1 MNRYVQREEIYYLGN
16 YMEVDSFPVMQKKK
30 YQRAPKRKPTTEMQ
44 AKLNERN
51 SKDLERRLAHLNFT
65 GKDIAICPTFRDPEM
80 RKDTPENEA
89 RAKREWSNFRRRLG
103 RLYQK
108 NGVVLKYMGQLQY
121 TKGTGWHFHL
131 YMTGG
136 PLWQDIKN
144 CWGLGRCYIDPL
156 EFDENGI
163 AGYVEYITK
172 GGRYTKRWIASKNL
186 IRPEPEQRDGR
197 LRKKEIFLFRIEDK
211 EAISALYPGY
221 VCTEA
226 HWEYNE
232 LYGGQYL
239 RARFYKKG
247 APFYYDQYDRKHS
260 VKNPVKRVKLNV

>member
-1 MNRYVQREEIYYLGN
+1 
-16 YMEVDSFPVMQKKK
+16 MEVDSFPVVQRKK

-44 AKLNERN
+44 AKLNERK
-51 SKDLERRLAHLNFT
+51 SKDLERRLAHLNF
-65 GKDIAICPTFRDPEM
+65 GENDVAICLTFRDPVM
-80 RKDTPENEA
+80 RIDTPENDE
-89 RAKREWSNFRRRLG
+89 RAKHDWENFRRRLG
-103 RLYQK
+103 RLYK
-108 NGVVLKYMGQLQY
+108 KCGAILKYMGQLQY
-121 TKGTGWHFHL
+121 TKGTGFHFHF

-136 PLWQDIKN
+136 PQWQDIKD

-186 IRPEPEQRDGR
+186 IRPEPEIRDGK
-197 LRKKEIFLFRIEDK
+197 LKKDEMFLFQIEDK

-226 HWEYNE
+226 RWEYND

-247 APFYYDQYDRKHS
+247 APFYYDQTARKRKT
-260 VKNPVKRVKLNV
+260 KNPVPRMHANVKKC

>member
-1 MNRYVQREEIYYLGN
+1 
-16 YMEVDSFPVMQKKK
+16 MEVDSFPVVQRKK

-44 AKLNERN
+44 AKLNERK
-51 SKDLERRLAHLNFT
+51 SKDLERRMAHLNY
-65 GKDIAICPTFRDPEM
+65 GENDVAICLTFRDPVM
-80 RKDTPENEA
+80 RIDTPENEA
-89 RAKREWSNFRRRLG
+89 RAKHEWENFRRRLG
-103 RLYQK
+103 RLYK
-108 NGVVLKYMGQLQY
+108 KSGAVLKYMGQLQY
-121 TKGTGWHFHL
+121 TKGTGFHFHF

-136 PLWQDIKN
+136 PQWQDIKD

-186 IRPEPEQRDGR
+186 IRPEPEIRDGK
-197 LRKKEIFLFRIEDK
+197 LKKDEMFLFQIEDK

-226 HWEYNE
+226 HWEYND

-247 APFYYDQYDRKHS
+247 APFYYDQTARKRKT
-260 VKNPVKRVKLNV
+260 KNPVPRMHANVKKC